1 MSAATWLR
9 PARFIAGLAR
19 ELWRAGVISLLL
31 AAGLGIGLW
40 MYYEQSATSVLLLL
54 DGQPWPFRTHQARV
68 GGLLQEVGL
77 STEPADVVLP
87 AADALLTGGD
97 RVIVQRARAFTV
109 EADGAH
115 LSLHSHAA
123 TVADLLR
130 EAGVRLGPHDAIL
143 IEGKSASAD
152 APWPAAEAAAAT
164 AGGQLPARPASLHI
178 AVRRAVPWHI
188 YDGTLEGELY
198 TTAATVGQAL
208 LDQGIILYLGDQVNP
223 SLGTRLTAGLHV
235 FIRRSVPVEIL
246 VDGQR
251 IRTRTQVRTVG
262 ELLAQEGIG
271 LFGQDRVQPVE
282 ETPIGSYMI
291 ASITRVREEIALE
304 EETLPFETVWE
315 EDATIE
321 LDQQEVRSAGHEGLL
336 RRRLRIRYEDDQ
348 EVSRKVEDE
357 WIERAPENKS
367 IHYGAKIILRTLD
380 TPDGPITYWRHF
392 RALATAYTAATSGK
406 SRDHPAYG
414 ITRSGLKMRHGIIAV
429 DPTVVPLF
437 TNMYVPGYGPGLAG
451 DTGGLIIGRHIDLGF
466 EEDDPAVWNWYRW
479 VDVYLLAP
487 APLADQIRYVLPNW
501 PREAK

>member
-1 MSAATWLR
+1 MSATSWLR
-9 PARFIAGLAR
+9 PARFVAGLAR

-31 AAGLGIGLW
+31 AAGLGVGLW
-40 MYYEQSATSVLLLL
+40 AYYEYSAAPVLLLL
-54 DGQPWPFRTHQARV
+54 DGQPWAFRTHQARV

-77 STEPADVVLP
+77 STNAADVVLP
-87 AADALLTGGD
+87 PAEALLAGGD
-97 RVIVQRARAFTV
+97 RVIVQRARAFTL

-123 TVADLLR
+123 TAADLLH
-130 EAGVRLGPHDAIL
+130 EAGVRLGPNDTIL
-143 IEGKSASAD
+143 IEGQPAQAD
-152 APWPAAEAAAAT
+152 APFMASAPSSAGGPLPPRPAA
-164 AGGQLPARPASLHI
+164 LHI
-178 AVRRAVPWHI
+178 AVRRAVPWYIH
-188 YDGTLEGELY
+188 DGTLEGQLY

-235 FIRRSVPVEIL
+235 FIRRSMPVEIL

-262 ELLAQEGIG
+262 DLLAQEGIG
-271 LFGQDRVQPVE
+271 LYGQDRVQPVE

-291 ASITRVREEIALE
+291 ASITRVREEMTIE

-315 EDATIE
+315 EDPLIE
-321 LDQQEVRSAGHEGLL
+321 LDQQETRTAGHEGLL
-336 RRRLRIRYEDDQ
+336 RRRLRIRYENDQ
-348 EVSRKVEDE
+348 EVSRVIEDE
-357 WIERAPENKS
+357 WIERPPENKS
-367 IHYGAKIILRTLD
+367 IHYGAKIVLRTLE

-429 DPTVVPLF
+429 DPTVIPLF

-466 EEDDPAVWNWYRW
+466 EEDDPAVWSWYRW

-487 APLADQIRYVLPNW
+487 APPADRIRYVLPNW
-501 PREAK
+501 PREPK